1 MANDQQLPH
10 SPCCLTGVTTPLSL
24 QSKLSGISV
33 EGSGRSS
40 RTAPLSFIARSCST
54 SKLRYFCLNSSWVIS
69 ENWLGANLCSLG
81 LNFPFESFFGEFF
94 LMSFWFDLKTS
105 NFSIISSG
113 VSYILLYLAMKAW
126 KSKNFLSTLV
136 AETKPIASKNANKSF
151 DIYNYNRR
159 LDIYICTLIVFLL

>member
-1 MANDQQLPH
+1 M
-10 SPCCLTGVTTPLSL
+10 
-24 QSKLSGISV
+24 
-33 EGSGRSS
+33 
-40 RTAPLSFIARSCST
+40 
-54 SKLRYFCLNSSWVIS
+54 NSYT
-69 ENWLGANLCSLG
+69 N
-81 LNFPFESFFGEFF
+81 FFGEFF

-159 LDIYICTLIVFLL
+159 LDIYICTLLFFYCNKYFIYLYYGIF